1 MFCAARVTSSRRG
14 TGLVGVAIV
23 MLATIA
29 LTHSIALADTIV
41 PVTLNCY
48 VSATAEGDPPG
59 YDIGWNHAH
68 ADAQNVSADIT
79 CSNAADGTASIAAS
93 AYGWYLGHGLAKS
106 ESPCELTIGT
116 TPEYPA
122 GTPLT
127 LTVDVQLSGWQSAG
141 DNGGFALRR
150 GSTLLIDDYPE
161 FPSHGTSGTFTATV
175 YAGEVLTPAF
185 GAFGVRNSVLE
196 VYLSAPEPGAFG
208 LVSLGV
214 TLLLRRR

>member
-1 MFCAARVTSSRRG
+1 MFCAARVTSSRRA
-14 TGLVGVAIV
+14 TGLVGVAGIA
-23 MLATIA
+23 LAMIA
-29 LTHSIALADTIV
+29 LTHSLALADNVV

-48 VSATAEGDPPG
+48 VSATAEGDPLG
-59 YDIGWNHAH
+59 YDIGWNQAH
-68 ADAQNVSADIT
+68 AQAENTSADIT
-79 CSNAADGTASIAAS
+79 CSNLADGTATIAAS

-106 ESPCELTIGT
+106 ESPSELTIGT
-116 TPEYPA
+116 TPEYPT

-127 LTVDVQLSGWQSAG
+127 LTVNVQLSAWQTLG

-161 FPSHGTSGTFTATV
+161 YPFHGASGIFTATV

-185 GAFGVRNSVLE
+185 GAFGVRSSILT

-208 LVSLGV
+208 LLSLGV